1 MKQITFSD
9 KQFYDL
15 LQFTS
20 EYVDNIID
28 RSVEYDDDLIIE
40 ENEDIINI
48 HDFLCECK
56 HKRLTL
62 SPNEHIGNWTLQQTE
77 EEAIA
82 LYNRGHY
89 LDSNY
94 VIDDMTYDHEFFEIR
109 EEKQ

>member
-20 EYVDNIID
+20 QYVDNIID

-56 HKRLTL
+56 HKRLTM
-62 SPNEHIGNWTLQQTE
+62 SPNEHIGTFSLEQME
-77 EEAIA
+77 EFNNAT
-82 LYNRGHY
+82 N
-89 LDSNY
+89 
-94 VIDDMTYDHEFFEIR
+94 
-109 EEKQ
+109 

>member
-48 HDFLCECK
+48 HDFLCQCK

-62 SPNEHIGNWTLQQTE
+62 SPNEHIGAFSLEQME
-77 EEAIA
+77 EF
-82 LYNRGHY
+82 NN
-89 LDSNY
+89 DTN
-94 VIDDMTYDHEFFEIR
+94 
-109 EEKQ
+109 

>member
-40 ENEDIINI
+40 ENEDIIDI
-48 HDFLCECK
+48 HDFLCQCK
-56 HKRLTL
+56 HKRLTM
-62 SPNEHIGNWTLQQTE
+62 SPNEHIGTFSLEQLE
-77 EEAIA
+77 EF
-82 LYNRGHY
+82 NN
-89 LDSNY
+89 DTN
-94 VIDDMTYDHEFFEIR
+94 
-109 EEKQ
+109 

>member
-20 EYVDNIID
+20 QYVDNIID
-28 RSVEYDDDLIIE
+28 RSVEYDDNDIIE

-56 HKRLTL
+56 HTRLTM
-62 SPNEHIGNWTLQQTE
+62 SPNEHIGAFSLKQLKEFNKE
-77 EEAIA
+77 EIIKNAT
-82 LYNRGHY
+82 N
-89 LDSNY
+89 
-94 VIDDMTYDHEFFEIR
+94 
-109 EEKQ
+109 

>member
-28 RSVEYDDDLIIE
+28 KSVEYDDDLIIE
-40 ENEDIINI
+40 ENEEIIDI

-56 HKRLTL
+56 HKRLTM
-62 SPNEHIGNWTLQQTE
+62 SPDEHIGAFSLKQLKEFNKE
-77 EEAIA
+77 EIIK
-82 LYNRGHY
+82 N
-89 LDSNY
+89 DTN
-94 VIDDMTYDHEFFEIR
+94 
-109 EEKQ
+109 

>member
-28 RSVEYDDDLIIE
+28 KSVEYDDDLIIE
-40 ENEDIINI
+40 ENEEIIDI

-56 HKRLTL
+56 HKRLTM
-62 SPNEHIGNWTLQQTE
+62 SPNEHIGNWTLQLPE
-77 EEAIA
+77 EFNNAT
-82 LYNRGHY
+82 N
-89 LDSNY
+89 
-94 VIDDMTYDHEFFEIR
+94 
-109 EEKQ
+109 

>member
-9 KQFYDL
+9 KQFYEL

-20 EYVDNIID
+20 QYVDNIID

-62 SPNEHIGNWTLQQTE
+62 SPNEHIGTFSLEQME
-77 EEAIA
+77 EF
-82 LYNRGHY
+82 NN
-89 LDSNY
+89 DTN
-94 VIDDMTYDHEFFEIR
+94 
-109 EEKQ
+109 

>member
-9 KQFYDL
+9 KQFYKL

-20 EYVDNIID
+20 EYTSNIIE
-28 RSVEYDDDLIIE
+28 RSLDWGDSTYADELIE
-40 ENEDIINI
+40 SNQDIFDI

-77 EEAIA
+77 EIMYIKYI
-82 LYNRGHY
+82 LICFH
-89 LDSNY
+89 
-94 VIDDMTYDHEFFEIR
+94 
-109 EEKQ
+109 

>member
-28 RSVEYDDDLIIE
+28 RSVEYDDNDIIE
-40 ENEDIINI
+40 ENEDIFNI

-56 HKRLTL
+56 HKRLTM
-62 SPNEHIGNWTLQQTE
+62 SPNEHIGNWSLQQIE
-77 EEAIA
+77 E
-82 LYNRGHY
+82 Y
-89 LDSNY
+89 SN
-94 VIDDMTYDHEFFEIR
+94 DTN
-109 EEKQ
+109 

>member
-28 RSVEYDDDLIIE
+28 KSVEYDDDLIIE
-40 ENEDIINI
+40 ENEEIIDI

-56 HKRLTL
+56 HKRLTM
-62 SPNEHIGNWTLQQTE
+62 SPNEHIGNWSLQQIE
-77 EEAIA
+77 E
-82 LYNRGHY
+82 Y
-89 LDSNY
+89 SN
-94 VIDDMTYDHEFFEIR
+94 DLS
-109 EEKQ
+109 

>member
-28 RSVEYDDDLIIE
+28 RSVEYDDNDIIE
-40 ENEDIINI
+40 VNEDIINI

-62 SPNEHIGNWTLQQTE
+62 SPNEHIGAFSLEQME
-77 EEAIA
+77 EFNNAT
-82 LYNRGHY
+82 N
-89 LDSNY
+89 
-94 VIDDMTYDHEFFEIR
+94 
-109 EEKQ
+109 

>member
-28 RSVEYDDDLIIE
+28 KSVEYDDDLIIE
-40 ENEDIINI
+40 ENEEIIDI

-56 HKRLTL
+56 HKRLTM
-62 SPNEHIGNWTLQQTE
+62 SPDEHIGTFSLEQME
-77 EEAIA
+77 EF
-82 LYNRGHY
+82 NN
-89 LDSNY
+89 DTN
-94 VIDDMTYDHEFFEIR
+94 
-109 EEKQ
+109 

>member
-15 LQFTS
+15 LQFLS
-20 EYVDNIID
+20 GYVDNIID

-48 HDFLCECK
+48 HDFLCQCK

-62 SPNEHIGNWTLQQTE
+62 SPNEHVGAFSLEQME
-77 EEAIA
+77 EFHDI
-82 LYNRGHY
+82 N
-89 LDSNY
+89 
-94 VIDDMTYDHEFFEIR
+94 
-109 EEKQ
+109 

>member
-40 ENEDIINI
+40 ENEEIIDI

-56 HKRLTL
+56 HKRLTM
-62 SPNEHIGNWTLQQTE
+62 SPDEHIGNWTLQQTE
-77 EEAIA
+77 EF
-82 LYNRGHY
+82 NN
-89 LDSNY
+89 DTN
-94 VIDDMTYDHEFFEIR
+94 
-109 EEKQ
+109 

>member
-28 RSVEYDDDLIIE
+28 RSVEYDDDDIIE

-48 HDFLCECK
+48 HDFLCQCK

-62 SPNEHIGNWTLQQTE
+62 SPNEHIGAFSLEQIE
-77 EEAIA
+77 EFNNAT
-82 LYNRGHY
+82 N
-89 LDSNY
+89 
-94 VIDDMTYDHEFFEIR
+94 
-109 EEKQ
+109 

>member
-40 ENEDIINI
+40 ENEEIIDI

-56 HKRLTL
+56 HKRLTM
-62 SPNEHIGNWTLQQTE
+62 SPNEHIGAFSLEQLE
-77 EEAIA
+77 EF
-82 LYNRGHY
+82 NN
-89 LDSNY
+89 DTN
-94 VIDDMTYDHEFFEIR
+94 
-109 EEKQ
+109 

>member
-28 RSVEYDDDLIIE
+28 KSVEYDDDLIIE
-40 ENEDIINI
+40 ENEEIIDI

-62 SPNEHIGNWTLQQTE
+62 SPNEHIGNWSLEQTE
-77 EEAIA
+77 EFNNAT
-82 LYNRGHY
+82 N
-89 LDSNY
+89 
-94 VIDDMTYDHEFFEIR
+94 
-109 EEKQ
+109 

>member
-56 HKRLTL
+56 HKRLTM
-62 SPNEHIGNWTLQQTE
+62 SPNEHIGAFSLEQIE
-77 EEAIA
+77 EF
-82 LYNRGHY
+82 NN
-89 LDSNY
+89 DTN
-94 VIDDMTYDHEFFEIR
+94 
-109 EEKQ
+109 

>member
-9 KQFYDL
+9 KQFYEL

-20 EYVDNIID
+20 QYVDNIID

-56 HKRLTL
+56 HKRLTM
-62 SPNEHIGNWTLQQTE
+62 SPNEHIGTFSLEQME
-77 EEAIA
+77 EFNNAT
-82 LYNRGHY
+82 N
-89 LDSNY
+89 
-94 VIDDMTYDHEFFEIR
+94 
-109 EEKQ
+109 

>member
-15 LQFTS
+15 LQFLS
-20 EYVDNIID
+20 GYVDNIID

-48 HDFLCECK
+48 HDFLCQCK

-62 SPNEHIGNWTLQQTE
+62 SPNEHIGAFSLEQIE
-77 EEAIA
+77 EFNNET
-82 LYNRGHY
+82 N
-89 LDSNY
+89 
-94 VIDDMTYDHEFFEIR
+94 
-109 EEKQ
+109 